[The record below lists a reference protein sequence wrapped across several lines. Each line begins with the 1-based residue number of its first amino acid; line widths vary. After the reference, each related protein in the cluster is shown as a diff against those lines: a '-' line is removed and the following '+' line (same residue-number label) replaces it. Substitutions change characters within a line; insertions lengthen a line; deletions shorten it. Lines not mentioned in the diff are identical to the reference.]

1 MSNSKQLD
9 NQILEERKIEALEK
23 ISDSLGDIVMWLEEI
38 DKDDWGE
45 RIQFYLNEF
54 FKIASKHDTGSQT
67 GSDSSLQE

>member
-1 MSNSKQLD
+1 MSNSDQLD
-9 NQILEERKIEALEK
+9 NQILEERKVEALEK

-54 FKIASKHDTGSQT
+54 FKIASKHDAGTET
-67 GSDSSLQE
+67 GSDSSVQE